1 MATKVKLLQ
10 DRFTRTV
17 EQGYQAALTWHQGW
31 PKLLVHMLCSTNQLL
46 LCTKSIKASC
56 RHHQQTRWPRLALI
70 NQARQS
76 CTAVYQDGFVMYA
89 GSLESDDSSAAGH
102 LPPTVKSVKW
112 AYSTRPIYGWGDT
125 GADQKST
132 AGWLAAMPV
141 FEPHWQVCFLP
152 VTISSMATIHSCCPD
167 IYWHTIMVVNYKMVF
182 ADFSV
187 PS

>member
-1 MATKVKLLQ
+1 M
-10 DRFTRTV
+10 
-17 EQGYQAALTWHQGW
+17 
-31 PKLLVHMLCSTNQLL
+31 
-46 LCTKSIKASC
+46 
-56 RHHQQTRWPRLALI
+56 I

-76 CTAVYQDGFVMYA
+76 CAAGYQDGFVMNA
-89 GSLESDDSSAAGH
+89 GSLESDDSSAAGN

-125 GADQKST
+125 GSDQKST

-152 VTISSMATIHSCCPD
+152 VTISSMRTIHLCCSD
-167 IYWHTIMVVNYKMVF
+167 IYSQMFMVVDCRMVF
-182 ADFSV
+182 ANFHM

>member
-1 MATKVKLLQ
+1 MLQ

-31 PKLLVHMLCSTNQLL
+31 PMLLVFMLSINQLL
-46 LCTKSIKASC
+46 LHTETTKPSK
-56 RHHQQTRWPRLALI
+56 RHIGVETYEQLGLI

-76 CTAVYQDGFVMYA
+76 CAAVYQDSVLMYA
-89 GSLESDDSSAAGH
+89 GTLESDDSSAAGN

-125 GADQKST
+125 GSDQKST

-152 VTISSMATIHSCCPD
+152 VTISSMRIIHLCCSD
-167 IYWHTIMVVNYKMVF
+167 IYPQMFMVVDCRMVF
-182 ADFSV
+182 ANFHM